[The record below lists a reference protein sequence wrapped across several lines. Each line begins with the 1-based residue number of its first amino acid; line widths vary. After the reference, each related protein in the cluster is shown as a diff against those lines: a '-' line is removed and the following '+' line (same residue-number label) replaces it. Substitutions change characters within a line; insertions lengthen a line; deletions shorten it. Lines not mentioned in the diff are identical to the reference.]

1 MQHPK
6 KVEDAVKTSSKNNN
20 VMAVEGKTQFVDHWD
35 FKMEDTELDYEE
47 GNDDWVG
54 DVAEDNEKTSES
66 WNPKDEIQKF
76 LELEN
81 RAKDNSNEYK
91 ELENRNLTLRNE
103 ELLRE
108 NVVLGEEEGFL
119 RGEKKKLEMAN
130 QDLHRELEG
139 VKREN
144 DHLKQKNTR
153 LVAGDSIISERG
165 VIIRSWCARSE
176 FSLGVDKS
184 YFIYGKSRIYI

>member
-66 WNPKDEIQKF
+66 WNPKDEIQKI

-81 RAKDNSNEYK
+81 RTKDNSNECK
-91 ELENRNLTLRNE
+91 E
-103 ELLRE
+103 
-108 NVVLGEEEGFL
+108 
-119 RGEKKKLEMAN
+119 
-130 QDLHRELEG
+130 
-139 VKREN
+139 
-144 DHLKQKNTR
+144 
-153 LVAGDSIISERG
+153 
-165 VIIRSWCARSE
+165 
-176 FSLGVDKS
+176 
-184 YFIYGKSRIYI
+184 

>member
-144 DHLKQKNTR
+144 DHLKQKNTQ
-153 LVAGDSIISERG
+153 LVVGDSIISERG
-165 VIIRSWCARSE
+165 VII
-176 FSLGVDKS
+176 
-184 YFIYGKSRIYI
+184 

>member
-35 FKMEDTELDYEE
+35 FNMEDTELDYEE

-66 WNPKDEIQKF
+66 WNPKDEIQKI

-81 RAKDNSNEYK
+81 RAKDNSKEYK

-165 VIIRSWCARSE
+165 VII
-176 FSLGVDKS
+176 
-184 YFIYGKSRIYI
+184 